1 MEHGIERVLISEQEI
16 EAVVARLGREIT
28 AAYQSVEQLDLVVVG
43 LLRGSFMFMADL
55 VRQIKL
61 PMVVDFLTVSS
72 YGAGT
77 VSSGN
82 VKVVMDLDQS
92 IEGKDILMV
101 EDIIDTGHTFNKII
115 GLIRHR
121 RPRSLKICTFLSKP
135 SRRLV
140 EVPIDFCGLTIPDE
154 FACGYG
160 LDHAQK
166 YRNLPYVGVLE
177 PALIKGQ

>member
-28 AAYQSVEQLDLVVVG
+28 AAYQSVEQLDLVVIG

-61 PMVVDFLTVSS
+61 PLVVDFMTASS

-77 VSSGN
+77 VSSGD
-82 VKVVMDLDQS
+82 VKVVLDLGQS
-92 IEGKDILMV
+92 IEGRDVLMV
-101 EDIIDTGHTFNKII
+101 EDIIDTGHTFNTVID
-115 GLIRHR
+115 LISRR

-140 EVPIDFCGLTIPDE
+140 EVPIDFCGMTIPDE
-154 FACGYG
+154 FVCGYG
-160 LDHAQK
+160 LDYAQN

-177 PALIKGQ
+177 PAMIKG

>member
-1 MEHGIERVLISEQEI
+1 MERGIERVLISEQEI

-55 VRQIKL
+55 VRHIKL
-61 PMVVDFLTVSS
+61 PMVVDFMTVSS

-82 VKVVMDLDQS
+82 VKVVLDLDQS
-92 IEGKDILMV
+92 IEGRDVLMV
-101 EDIIDTGHTFNKII
+101 EDIIDTGHTFNKVI

-160 LDHAQK
+160 LDYAQQ
-166 YRNLPYVGVLE
+166 YRNLPYVGVLD
-177 PALIKGQ
+177 PAMITR